1 MLMTED
7 HSLLAHQALG
17 RELTSKERDLA
28 KAMLKAFGSGEHDFA
43 AVARLLEEWKV
54 ARPSGA
60 TGAWTL
66 ASLEQELADINRS
79 LDQAY
84 AQNGFG
90 A

>member
-7 HSLLAHQALG
+7 HALLARQALR
-17 RELTSKERDLA
+17 RELTSKERALA
-28 KAMLKAFGSGEHDFA
+28 SAMLKAFGSGEHDLA

-60 TGAWTL
+60 TAPWTL

>member
-1 MLMTED
+1 
-7 HSLLAHQALG
+7 
-17 RELTSKERDLA
+17 
-28 KAMLKAFGSGEHDFA
+28 
-43 AVARLLEEWKV
+43 LLEQWKI

>member
-1 MLMTED
+1 MLITED

-17 RELTSKERDLA
+17 RELTSKERELA
-28 KAMLKAFGSGEHDFA
+28 KAMLNAFGSGEHDLA
-43 AVARLLEEWKV
+43 AVARLLEDWKV
-54 ARPSGA
+54 ARPSGG
-60 TGAWTL
+60 TGPWTL
-66 ASLEQELADINRS
+66 ATLEQELADINRS